1 MCIRD
6 SIATHEIQ
14 TLEPEVR
21 DHDPVLALDGGV
33 DGLDFYRRIANEAL
47 PFMRPAGKL
56 ILECGMGQASSII
69 QIFISASWFANEII
83 QDYNENDR
91 IMVFSPLHESSRP

>member
-1 MCIRD
+1 M
-6 SIATHEIQ
+6 
-14 TLEPEVR
+14 R
-21 DHDPVLALDGGV
+21 DHDPILALDGGV
-33 DGLDFYRRIANEAL
+33 DGLDFYRRIASEAV

-83 QDYNENDR
+83 QDYNKTDR
-91 IMVFSPLHESSRP
+91 IIVFSPLHESSHP